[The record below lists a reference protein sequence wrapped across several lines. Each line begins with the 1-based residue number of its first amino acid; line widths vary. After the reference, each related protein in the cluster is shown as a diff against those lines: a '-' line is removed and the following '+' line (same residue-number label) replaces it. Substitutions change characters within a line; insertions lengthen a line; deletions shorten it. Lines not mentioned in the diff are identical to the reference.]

1 MIDLSTL
8 DVKPIFLWLATTG
21 LNILIIVILAI
32 VSYGLLLF
40 ALRHFTGHIKG
51 LDEIEGSVRDKQ
63 VETLSRLV
71 KTTGLVVIIVVTVLM
86 ILGELGINIGPI
98 LASVGIV
105 SLAVGLGAQT
115 LVKDVIGG
123 LFIIL
128 EGQFQVGDVV
138 ELQGRIGT
146 VENMT
151 LRATQ
156 IRDVDGNLHI
166 VPNGEI
172 RIVANRT
179 RGWSRAVVDVGI
191 SYDDDVELAKQ
202 ALSEIGEAAVKD
214 PVIGPLLLEQPVATG
229 VEGLDDWQ
237 VRLRI
242 VAKTKSNEQ
251 WAVQRYLRQQIH
263 EVFPAKGIS
272 LASPRQE
279 VVVIQPEH

>member
-8 DVKPIFLWLATTG
+8 DLEPVFLWLAKTG

-40 ALRHFTGHIKG
+40 ALRHLTGHIKG
-51 LDEIEGSVRDKQ
+51 LDEVEESEQDKR
-63 VETLSRLV
+63 VETISRLV
-71 KTTGLVVIIVVTVLM
+71 KTTGLVVIIVVALLM
-86 ILGELGINIGPI
+86 ILGELGIDIGPI

-105 SLAVGLGAQT
+105 SLSIGLGAQT

-146 VENMT
+146 VEDMT

-156 IRDVDGNLHI
+156 IRDVDGSLHI

-172 RIVANRT
+172 RIVTNRT

-191 SYDDDVELAKQ
+191 SYEDDIELAKQ

-214 PVIGPLLLEQPVATG
+214 PVIGPLLLEQPAATG

-242 VAKTKSNEQ
+242 VAKTKPNEQ

-279 VVVIQPEH
+279 VVVVQPEH